1 MTVEEIKVKG
11 EGAGDQ
17 FPVGMRVLAVDDDPT
32 CLKLLETLLIR
43 CKYHVTTTSQAIT
56 ALKLLRENKDR
67 FDLVISDVHMPDMDG
82 FKLLELVGLE
92 MDLPVITNESLARA
106 VLSGN
111 GETQAVMKG
120 ITHGACDYLLK
131 PVRIEELRNIWQHV
145 VRRRKF
151 DGRSQSNLE
160 NGEDGQKSSQINH
173 EGEQGAVDRNGKLKK
188 KRKEQNGEEEE
199 DSDENPREND
209 DPSAQK
215 KPRVVW
221 SVELH
226 RKFVAAVNQLG
237 IDKAVPKRILDLMKK
252 YRLYLKRLSAVTSQQ
267 ANIAAALGGRNPSFI
282 HMSSLE
288 SFRNY
293 HSLGSTRHLP
303 SVASCQAN
311 GLLGRMNTP
320 TAFGVHG
327 LLPSQ
332 AVQQIART
340 QNIPSNHAKDLE
352 KIQAAYPQ
360 GVHQGNLF
368 QGFQESNKLFS
379 AGFNG
384 GGLANGSCGDAY
396 ANAANGSMLV
406 QANKIPTQNG
416 VLGNSPSFRT
426 RVGEAAQFP
435 DLSRS
440 DNTWQSVVSSKYPAA
455 TLPVNDSFNHNN
467 DLTPCSIG
475 DSIAPMPS
483 HIEGAVL
490 RESPSNLEA
499 AVNRNPVIGSDLRNP
514 NPISSLGG
522 SAMPISSL
530 SEDPTTTSFDLRSMS
545 NANPRL
551 DHTANASTSS
561 LSSILPNLQI
571 NDPTAQKQGFCSKQM
586 DASLIGEANFGAPIL
601 THDWRIDSRSSNGD
615 QIQGKDD
622 YASGMTK
629 LQNGLSRSIDDIVSA
644 MLKSDRDE
652 FTAFVDG
659 DMGYDLY
666 TLST

>member
-1 MTVEEIKVKG
+1 MILPKWRQLG
-11 EGAGDQ
+11 EGEGTGDQ

-92 MDLPVITNESLARA
+92 MDLPVISNA
-106 VLSGN
+106 VRKRRDAGRD
-111 GETQAVMKG
+111 EG

-160 NGEDGQKSSQINH
+160 NGGEDGQKSSQINH
-173 EGEQGAVDRNGKLKK
+173 EGEQGGVDRNGKLKK

-199 DSDENPREND
+199 DSDENPRENE

-267 ANIAAALGGRNPSFI
+267 ANIAAALETEPVIYPHELIGKLQKLPFTRK
-282 HMSSLE
+282 
-288 SFRNY
+288 
-293 HSLGSTRHLP
+293 HS
-303 SVASCQAN
+303 AS
-311 GLLGRMNTP
+311 P
-320 TAFGVHG
+320 
-327 LLPSQ
+327 

-340 QNIPSNHAKDLE
+340 QNNPSNHTKDLE

-435 DLSRS
+435 DLSRC

-514 NPISSLGG
+514 NPISSLGECD
-522 SAMPISSL
+522 ANFKPR
-530 SEDPTTTSFDLRSMS
+530 EDPTTTSFDFRSMS

-551 DHTANASTSS
+551 DHTANA
-561 LSSILPNLQI
+561 NGCEF
-571 NDPTAQKQGFCSKQM
+571 DRRSK
-586 DASLIGEANFGAPIL
+586 FGAPIL

-659 DMGYDLY
+659 TWDMISILLVLDDPNRDEKKNFLY
-666 TLST
+666 